1 MKAES
6 EPTNEVRAEPNL
18 VCAMPSKEEVDRRS
32 KAYRVGEINKKLK
45 MKKLIKCGVA
55 VAVVVAAGFVAY
67 QSYGVYS
74 IQNNSLLMQNVE
86 ALAADPKETVSNKAI
101 EYVYGSEYTPTGIKA
116 GLEVS
121 LNANLVSTLMDL
133 IGKKKRGKTIAANV
147 KAYMD
152 YTERSI
158 YQKNC
163 IDFPGS
169 NCVCSA
175 TNNGKWIYKP
185 KPTPSWW
192 GQEEKTCY

>member
-1 MKAES
+1 MKKVILKSTLAVAAVTLS
-6 EPTNEVRAEPNL
+6 CLGAW
-18 VCAMPSKEEVDRRS
+18 
-32 KAYRVGEINKKLK
+32 KAYEV
-45 MKKLIKCGVA
+45 
-55 VAVVVAAGFVAY
+55 
-67 QSYGVYS
+67 YG
-74 IQNNSLLMQNVE
+74 IMDNSMLMQNVE

-133 IGKKKRGKTIAANV
+133 IGKKIRGKTIAANV

>member
-1 MKAES
+1 MRKS
-6 EPTNEVRAEPNL
+6 
-18 VCAMPSKEEVDRRS
+18 
-32 KAYRVGEINKKLK
+32 
-45 MKKLIKCGVA
+45 IKCGIVA
-55 VAVVVAAGFVAY
+55 AVVVAAGFASY

-86 ALAADPKETVSNKAI
+86 ALAADPQETVSNKAI
-101 EYVYGSEYTPTGIKA
+101 EYVYGTEYTPTGFKA
-116 GLEVS
+116 GVEVS
-121 LNANLVSTLMDL
+121 LNADLVSALKNL
-133 IGKKKRGKTIAANV
+133 IGHKQRGKTIAVNV

-175 TNNGKWIYKP
+175 TNNGLWIYKP
-185 KPTPSWW
+185 KTTPSWW